1 MFIYQVQQNQ
11 SALLLIQLD
20 LGEYVMTYHHME
32 QNGHELISFSQNR
45 IINNEEMN
53 YLQNWIQPLFNQDHV
68 MNLFRDSFWDRLNG
82 NDLHFVSIEQA

>member
-1 MFIYQVQQNQ
+1 MFLYQVQPNQ

-32 QNGHELISFSQNR
+32 QNGRELISFSQNR
-45 IINNEEMN
+45 IINNDEMN

-68 MNLFRDSFWDRLNG
+68 MNLFRDSFWDRLNS
-82 NDLHFVSIEQA
+82 NDLNYVNVEQA

>member
-1 MFIYQVQQNQ
+1 MFIYQVQPNQ

-32 QNGHELISFSQNR
+32 QNGRELISFSQNR
-45 IINNEEMN
+45 IINNDEMN

-82 NDLHFVSIEQA
+82 NDLNYVNVEQA